1 VSTRKTL
8 LRLVVVITAFAMVV
22 SACGSDTS
30 TGSTTTTASGTS
42 GTADT
47 QATATTSGNGETPT
61 TQGDTTPPDDSD
73 PEPTGDDANETL
85 VIGMGFSPRKL
96 WANSSTTQ
104 QEINISEQISEKLI
118 EFSPDAQ
125 SFEPRLAESW
135 EQIDDTTLEMKLREG
150 VTFTNGEPFTA
161 ESAVFSIDVMRNSAA
176 YTLFTSAVAGAEVV
190 GPMTIHVKTEE
201 PTGLHMPAL
210 AVGSFQYPPEYF
222 QQVGE
227 DEFGKMPI
235 GTGPYMLDE
244 WIIGEEVRL
253 VANPDYWGGVPDI
266 ENVIFRSIPEETSRI
281 AALQTEEI
289 GLLLD
294 LPLDAADRIEED
306 SALQVL
312 GRPGNRLYRLTFG
325 TLIDTPIADP
335 AVRRALQYAIDV
347 DSIIAGPL
355 EGRGEALKGQALS
368 TSYFGYDPDREQTPY
383 DPELA
388 RELLAE
394 AGYPDGFKV
403 TLKYP
408 SGRYTKDQEVGQ
420 IVAANLQAVGLEV
433 EQVVLEPGTF
443 LDQLNQK
450 ELNDIFFSGTLPPP
464 DAHFVYFQLE
474 CAWRYAY
481 ICRPELDALIRAGTQ
496 TADIEERIEIYN
508 QIREFLDED
517 PATVPMYV
525 TDDLYGAVDEL
536 GGFIP
541 RASQFLDVRAFT
553 LNE

>member
-1 VSTRKTL
+1 
-8 LRLVVVITAFAMVV
+8 
-22 SACGSDTS
+22 
-30 TGSTTTTASGTS
+30 
-42 GTADT
+42 
-47 QATATTSGNGETPT
+47 
-61 TQGDTTPPDDSD
+61 
-73 PEPTGDDANETL
+73 
-85 VIGMGFSPRKL
+85 MGFSPRKL

-125 SFEPRLAESW
+125 SFEPRLAELW

-161 ESAVFSIDVMRNSAA
+161 ESAVFSIDVMRNSSA
-176 YTLFTSAVAGAEVV
+176 YTLFTSAVAGAEVA
-190 GPMTIHVKTEE
+190 GPMTIRIKTTE
-201 PTGLHMPAL
+201 PTGLHLPAL
-210 AVGSFQYPPEYF
+210 AVGNAPSIILQYF
-222 QQVGE
+222 QEVGE
-227 DEFGKMPI
+227 EEFGRMPI
-235 GTGPYMLDE
+235 GTGPYVLNE
-244 WIIGEEVRL
+244 WILGEEVRL
-253 VANPDYWGGVPDI
+253 DANPDDRGGMPDI
-266 ENVIFRSIPEETSRI
+266 EHVTFRSIPEETSRI
-281 AALQTEEI
+281 AALETEEI

-306 SALQVL
+306 ADLQVL

-325 TLIDTPIADP
+325 TLIDTPIAA

-355 EGRGEALKGQALS
+355 EGRGEALQGQALS
-368 TSYFGYDPDREQTPY
+368 PSYFGFDPDRERTP
-383 DPELA
+383 DHPERA

-474 CAWRYAY
+474 CAWRYSY
-481 ICRPELDALIRAGTQ
+481 ICRPELDALIKAGTQ
-496 TADIEERIEIYN
+496 TADLDERLAIYDEL
-508 QIREFLDED
+508 RAFLDED
-517 PATVPMYV
+517 PATIPMYV
-525 TDDLYGAVDEL
+525 TEDLYGAVDEL
-536 GGFIP
+536 AGFEP
-541 RASQFLDVRAFT
+541 RASQFLDVRSFT